1 MVIDGV
7 TCRFCGMTE
16 FCASAFFLREVFCLF
31 KSTHKQLARISR
43 CNMIRAVDVGCF
55 DDCFSAVAH
64 FALILRKHFRGAR
77 LIELSFDVS
86 RARSWFNY
94 KPEVPN

>member
-1 MVIDGV
+1 
-7 TCRFCGMTE
+7 
-16 FCASAFFLREVFCLF
+16 
-31 KSTHKQLARISR
+31 
-43 CNMIRAVDVGCF
+43 MIRAVDVGCF